1 MSHYT
6 YSSSPNQLQRRHTA
20 TLSAAGFPQIAF
32 VLDQS
37 ESMGSV
43 REKTIEGFN
52 KLLTEQ
58 KQLGGRSRVQLNS
71 I

>member
-20 TLSAAGFPQIAF
+20 TLSAAGLPQITF
-32 VLDQS
+32 VLDKS

-43 REKTIEGFN
+43 RKETIEGFN
-52 KLLTEQ
+52 KLLSKQ
-58 KQLGGRSRVQLNS
+58 KQLGGRSRV
-71 I
+71 